1 MCTFFCYSDCL
12 FVFIY
17 NETER
22 SKHNQQQQQ
31 QREIFRENR
40 DRKVHKRSYE
50 KARDMESL
58 IKMFNG
64 ESSVI

>member
-1 MCTFFCYSDCL
+1 M
-12 FVFIY
+12 FIY

-22 SKHNQQQQQ
+22 SKRTQQEQQ

-40 DRKVHKRSYE
+40 DRKVHIRSYE
-50 KARDMESL
+50 KARDMDSL